1 MRALWVFLDYKLS
14 AFYQHCLTIDRL
26 ILFIVFNGHGDN
38 WGLCFK
44 HKLLEQTSLVS
55 GVFEMLVDHKVK

>member
-1 MRALWVFLDYKLS
+1 MGIFGLQVVRILS
-14 AFYQHCLTIDRL
+14 TLTIDRL
-26 ILFIVFNGHGDN
+26 ILLIVFNGHGDN

-55 GVFEMLVDHKVK
+55 GVFKMLVDHKMKLL